1 MHLLLQILVAASV
14 GGAVLHTM
22 LLSRLRT
29 HHPQTWM
36 RLGHPTIFVGR
47 LAVMRFLLNG
57 EYVSL
62 GDVQLTRLARFL
74 RRYLALYVVFLL
86 VVVAVWIA
94 SL

>member
-1 MHLLLQILVAASV
+1 LQILVAASV

-29 HHPQTWM
+29 RHPQTW
-36 RLGHPTIFVGR
+36 RALGRPTIFVGR
-47 LAVMRFLLNG
+47 VAVMRFLLKG
-57 EYVSL
+57 EYVTL

-74 RRYLALYVVFLL
+74 RRYLALYAVFLL
-86 VVVAVWIA
+86 VIVVAWIV